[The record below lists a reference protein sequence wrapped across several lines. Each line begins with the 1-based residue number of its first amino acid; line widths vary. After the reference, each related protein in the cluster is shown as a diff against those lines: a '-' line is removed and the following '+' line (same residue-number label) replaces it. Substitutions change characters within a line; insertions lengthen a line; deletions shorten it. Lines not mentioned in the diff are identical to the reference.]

1 MLEDLIRV
9 GFYVFMVFIA
19 ICLIGYIPRLRAWFY
34 GFKKQKHLTKTKDN
48 KIAIIIP
55 ARNESMVIGTLFDS
69 IKNQTYKNFDTFV
82 IVKDPK
88 DKTIEMAKEIGA
100 ITLVCE
106 NQTKKS
112 DCLDYALKEAL
123 KKNIYDA
130 AFIIDADCFMD
141 PKCMEEL
148 NNALASGKQII
159 QVKKRVKNFYMKQ
172 KNANS
177 IWSSC
182 NGLIWTIIDDLGNKY
197 KSAKGYTNML
207 IGTGIMIRMDVVKE
221 LNGWPYNQT
230 LTEDIEFMNDA
241 AIRGYSTF
249 YYEHAIIYLEES
261 TSLKVTNKRR
271 TRWMD
276 GVINSKRIY
285 NDRLKDAS
293 DKNRYFVTALS
304 PCFLF
309 VGACLTYFILN
320 MVIGLILF
328 FLSSSLWIECFYL
341 GLLSMGIIYASFFM
355 LTLFILLTGDIH
367 RPWYQKILLL
377 FVHPIFYMGYI
388 RICLKVY
395 LGLTSNKW
403 EVIDRVKFE
412 G

>member
-1 MLEDLIRV
+1 MLDELIRI
-9 GFYVFMVFIA
+9 GFYVFMVFLV
-19 ICLIGYIPRLRAWFY
+19 ICFINYIPRLIAWFY

-48 KIAIIIP
+48 KIAIIVP
-55 ARNESMVIGTLFDS
+55 ARNESMVIGNLFES
-69 IKNQTYKNFDTFV
+69 IKKQTYKNFDTFV

-88 DKTIEMAKEIGA
+88 DPTIEMAKEIGA
-100 ITLVCE
+100 ITLICE

-141 PKCMEEL
+141 SKCMEEL
-148 NNALASGKQII
+148 NNALASGRQII

-177 IWSSC
+177 IWSTC

-197 KSAKGYTNML
+197 KSAKGITNML

-221 LNGWPYNQT
+221 LNGWPYNKT

-241 AIRGYSTF
+241 AIKGYSTF

-285 NDRLKDAS
+285 NDKLKDS
-293 DKNRYFVTALS
+293 TEKNRYFVTALS
-304 PCFLF
+304 PCFMF
-309 VGACLTYFILN
+309 IGACMVYAMLN
-320 MVIGLILF
+320 FVIGGILF
-328 FLSSSLWIECFYL
+328 FLSSNLWIECFYL
-341 GLLSMGIIYASFFM
+341 GLISLGIIYGSFFI
-355 LTLFILLTGDIH
+355 LTLFILLVGNIKM
-367 RPWYQKILLL
+367 PWYEKLLVL
-377 FVHPIFYMGYI
+377 FIQTIF
-388 RICLKVY
+388 
-395 LGLTSNKW
+395 
-403 EVIDRVKFE
+403 
-412 G
+412 

>member
-1 MLEDLIRV
+1 MLEEIIKI
-9 GFYVFMVFIA
+9 GFYVFVVFVCF
-19 ICLIGYIPRLRAWFY
+19 CLISYMPRFRAWFY
-34 GFKKQKHLTKTKDN
+34 GFKKQKHLTKNKDN

-55 ARNESMVIGTLFDS
+55 ARNESMVIGNLFDS
-69 IKNQTYKNFDTFV
+69 IKKQTYKNFDCYV

-88 DKTIEMAKEIGA
+88 DKTIEMAKEINA
-100 ITLVCE
+100 YSLVLE

-112 DCLDYALKEAL
+112 DCLDYALKEAM

-141 PKCMEEL
+141 SKCMEEL
-148 NNALASGKQII
+148 NNALSTGKQII
-159 QVKKRVKNFYMKQ
+159 QVKKRVKNFYMKN
-172 KNANS
+172 KKANS

-197 KSAKGYTNML
+197 KSAKGITNML

-221 LNGWPYNQT
+221 LNGWPYNET

-241 AIRGYSTF
+241 AIKGYSTF

-261 TSLKVTNKRR
+261 TSLRVTNKRR

-285 NDRLKDAS
+285 NDRLKEAN

-309 VGACLTYFILN
+309 IGTCLIYSILN
-320 MVIGLILF
+320 LIFGAVLF
-328 FLSSSLWIECFYL
+328 FSGSELWIECF
-341 GLLSMGIIYASFFM
+341 LLSLLSFGIIYLAFFI
-355 LTLFILLTGDIH
+355 LTLFILLTGDIK
-367 RPWYQKILLL
+367 RPWYEKILLL
-377 FVHPIFYMGYI
+377 FIHPIFYMGYI
-388 RICLKVY
+388 RIVLKVY
-395 LGLTSNKW
+395 LGLSSNKW

>member
-9 GFYVFMVFIA
+9 GFYVFIVFI
-19 ICLIGYIPRLRAWFY
+19 IFCLISYMPRLRAWLY
-34 GFKKQKHLTKTKDN
+34 GFKKQKHLTKNKDN

-55 ARNESMVIGTLFDS
+55 ARNESMVIGSLFDS

-88 DKTIEMAKEIGA
+88 DPTIEMAKEIGA
-100 ITLVCE
+100 TTIVLE
-106 NQTKKS
+106 HQTKKS
-112 DCLDYALKEAL
+112 DCLDYALKMAL

-130 AFIIDADCFMD
+130 AFIIDADCYMD
-141 PKCMEEL
+141 NKCVEEL

-197 KSAKGYTNML
+197 KSAKGITNML

-221 LNGWPYNQT
+221 LNGWPYDKT

-241 AIRGYSTF
+241 AIKGYSTF

-261 TSLKVTNKRR
+261 TSLRVTNKRR

-293 DKNRYFVTALS
+293 EKNKYYVTALS

-309 VGACLTYFILN
+309 IGTCLVYFLLN
-320 MVIGLILF
+320 LIIGGVLF
-328 FLSSSLWIECFYL
+328 FMGSSLWIECFLL
-341 GLLSMGIIYASFFM
+341 GLLSIGIIYASFFI
-355 LTLFILLTGDIH
+355 LTLFILLVGDIH
-367 RPWYQKILLL
+367 RPWYEKILLL
-377 FVHPIFYMGYI
+377 FVHPLFYMGYI

>member
-1 MLEDLIRV
+1 MLSEIIRY
-9 GFYVFMVFIA
+9 GFYVFITFMV
-19 ICLIGYIPRLRAWFY
+19 ICFIGYIPRLKAWFY
-34 GFKKQKHLTKTKDN
+34 GFKKQKHLTKNKDN
-48 KIAIIIP
+48 KIAIIVP
-55 ARNESMVIGTLFDS
+55 ARNESMVIGNLFES
-69 IKNQTYKNFDTFV
+69 IKAQTYKNFDTYV

-88 DKTIEMAKEIGA
+88 DETINMAKEIGA
-100 ITLVCE
+100 YTLVLE

-112 DCLDYALKEAL
+112 DCLDYALKEAM

-141 PKCMEEL
+141 SKCMEEL
-148 NNALASGKQII
+148 NNALSSGKQII

-177 IWSSC
+177 IWSTC

-197 KSAKGYTNML
+197 KSAKGITNML

-241 AIRGYSTF
+241 AIKNYSTF

-261 TSLKVTNKRR
+261 TSLRVTNKRR

-285 NDRLKDAS
+285 NDRLKNAS
-293 DKNRYFVTALS
+293 EKNKYYVTALS

-309 VGACLTYFILN
+309 IGTALFYSLLN
-320 MVIGLILF
+320 LITSGILF
-328 FLSSSLWIECFYL
+328 LLGNSLWIECFYL
-341 GLLSMGIIYASFFM
+341 ELLSLGIIYLSFFI
-355 LTLFILLTGDIH
+355 LTLFILLVGDIH
-367 RPWYQKILLL
+367 RPWYKKLIVL
-377 FVHPIFYMGYI
+377 FIHPIFYMGYI
-388 RICLKVY
+388 RIIFKVY
-395 LGLTSNKW
+395 LGLTSSKW